1 MWQAVG
7 MSQAGLINRRVAG
20 QMGVHHSVIDCLM
33 HRLQTTGMV
42 DEQPLPGRPCKTKP
56 RGQARRNCFAT
67 SARIRDELN
76 FGGHVSENGNV

>member
-56 RGQARRNCFAT
+56 REDRLGEIVLLHQLVFEMN
-67 SARIRDELN
+67 
-76 FGGHVSENGNV
+76 

>member
-1 MWQAVG
+1 MF
-7 MSQAGLINRRVAG
+7 SHKKDICEINQVVLNFCRNVY
-20 QMGVHHSVIDCLM
+20 
-33 HRLQTTGMV
+33 RLDIFSKLQPEQTTGMV

-76 FGGHVSENGNV
+76 IGVGVCICKDC